1 MPTKK
6 RTYLLFLVVIS
17 VAFWQVLFLQ
27 NGMKWDFVDAFLPSR
42 YFFSES
48 ILNNQFPLWNPYLL
62 YGTPIYADLVS
73 VFNPE
78 FWIVGNMFGYS
89 NITLQFIYLVYIFL
103 AGVSFFYFLKQF
115 NTGHKL
121 SLALSVAYM
130 LSGLSIG
137 NAQHLAFV
145 SGYAILPFVLASYFK
160 FSRQI
165 NKPNLVGL
173 SIALFLIIF
182 CGYPGLTIILGY
194 FLLTLFIYYISINV
208 ADKSYLKRS
217 LIYHSVLSIIVI
229 LFSTVLILA
238 YWQISPFLS
247 RFGGLPI
254 NLALKHSFSVQSV
267 LSFVLPMATGNDAP
281 FFGTDTSM
289 SNGYFGIISLILFLF
304 SLTKKTKNREAYL
317 ILFFG
322 VFSLLASFGNQFF
335 LRGFLYKFAPFMN
348 LFQYPSIFRAFTI
361 FSFLA
366 FIGINVNVL
375 QFGKTDRKRLLIVSG
390 TILFILLAL
399 VVYSSSKIEQFA
411 FFIPGKSFVDELF
424 NSTKFDNII
433 FQGIVQIIILSTF
446 ILLIWKIKSTQYFA
460 TAVLFLFVIDG
471 IISTQLNI
479 HYTVIGKTNPIQFY
493 KYLKSSPK
501 GFPIPTLNPIG
512 ENSDK
517 NAQNDFI
524 FMNNNIFP
532 KKVTFDGLVS
542 FKLNGYTYL
551 ADNYPDLLEA
561 VKKEPVVY
569 LSADI
574 RENTLIE
581 NFNANTVFV
590 ADTDFNFLHKLNLLA
605 DKNDKLNISD
615 FSPTKIEVKTV
626 TKHPQ
631 LLVYQQNIYNGW
643 EVFVD
648 GEKQNLINS
657 NFAHMAVLVPAG
669 KHTVLFEYTNTEI
682 KLAYIFTILIVLILV
697 AFSVYYF
704 LSRYPEKKKR
714 LIFWGLFLLLVFILT
729 SLVHRHF
736 YKKNKLGLTTL
747 ITEKTEEWQNRY
759 NNDINILLSTQSN
772 ELRNL
777 QFADTICYIDEKT
790 NIPELSS
797 FLVNSKTKYFAFAWQ
812 GSIVS
817 SDLIELVKSFYPTVV
832 DQKRGNNSGCI
843 LLINEAAKHDY
854 LFFSDFEPGNSGNPK
869 YDNSRIK
876 VDSVSGNRSY
886 FYGKNDEWGF
896 SAEIPVDEKIHS
908 ANKIS
913 MIVDFMMEEKI
924 TDIIEVFSVKR
935 AGEKQIYK
943 VSKINKFAKYP
954 DKWSRAAFVV
964 DTKNKLQQGDL
975 IKIYFWNI
983 KGARFQIDNLKIELI
998 E

>member
-1 MPTKK
+1 MKK

-89 NITLQFIYLVYIFL
+89 NITLQFIYLVYVFL
-103 AGVSFFYFLKQF
+103 AGVSFFYFLKLF

-165 NKPNLVGL
+165 NKSNLVRL

-194 FLLTLFIYYISINV
+194 FLLTLFIYYISSNI
-208 ADKSYLKRS
+208 ADKRYLKKS
-217 LIYHSVLSIIVI
+217 LIYHSVLFAIVI

-254 NLALKHSFSVQSV
+254 KLALKHSFSIQSV
-267 LSFVLPMATGNDAP
+267 LSFILPMATGNDAQ

-289 SNGYFGIISLILFLF
+289 SNGYFGIISLVLFLF
-304 SLTKKTKNREAYL
+304 SLTKKPQNKEAYL

-335 LRGFLYKFAPFMN
+335 LRGFLYKFVPFMDM
-348 LFQYPSIFRAFTI
+348 FQYPSIFRAFTI

-366 FIGINVNVL
+366 FTGINVKVL
-375 QFGKTDRKRLLIVSG
+375 QFSKADRKRLLILAG
-390 TILFILLAL
+390 TIVFILLAL
-399 VVYSSSKIEQFA
+399 IVYSSSKIEQFS

-424 NSTKFDNII
+424 DATKFDNII
-433 FQGIVQIIILSTF
+433 FQGAIQIIILSTF
-446 ILLIWKIKSTQYFA
+446 ILLIWKTRSMQYFA
-460 TAVLFLFVIDG
+460 TAVLFLFIIDG

-479 HYTVIGKTNPIQFY
+479 HYTVIGKTNPIKFY

-501 GFPIPTLNPIG
+501 GFPIPNLNPIG

-524 FMNNNIFP
+524 FMNNNVFP

-551 ADNYPDLLEA
+551 SDNYPGLLEA
-561 VKKEPVVY
+561 IKKEPVVY

-574 RENTLIE
+574 RENSLIE
-581 NFNANTVFV
+581 DFSANTVFV
-590 ADTDFNFLHKLNLLA
+590 AGPDFDFLRKQNLFA
-605 DKNDKLNISD
+605 NKTDKLIISD

-626 TKHPQ
+626 TSHPQ

-648 GEKQNLINS
+648 GEKRNLIKS
-657 NFAHMAVLVPAG
+657 NFAHMAVLVPSG
-669 KHTVLFEYTNTEI
+669 EHTVLFEYTNPGI
-682 KLAYIFTILIVLILV
+682 KWAYLFTILIVLILV
-697 AFSVYYF
+697 AFSVYFF

-714 LIFWGLFLLLVFILT
+714 LIFWGLFLVLIFIL
-729 SLVHRHF
+729 SSSVHRYF
-736 YKKNKLGLTTL
+736 YQKNRLGLTTL
-747 ITEKTEEWQNRY
+747 IKEKTEEWKNRY

-772 ELRNL
+772 ELKNL
-777 QFADTICYIDEKT
+777 EFADTICYIDEKT

-817 SDLIELVKSFYPTVV
+817 SEIIELIKSFYPNVI
-832 DQKRGNNSGCI
+832 DQKNENNSGYI
-843 LLINEAAKHDY
+843 LLINEATKHDY
-854 LFFSDFEPGNSGNPK
+854 LFFSDFEQEGSGKLK

-886 FYGKNDEWGF
+886 FYRSNDEWGF
-896 SAEIPVDEKIHS
+896 SAEIPVDEEIRP

-913 MIVDFMMEEKI
+913 MVVDFLMEEKI
-924 TDIIEVFSVKR
+924 SEIILVFSVER
-935 AGEKQIYK
+935 AGEKQIYE
-943 VSKINKFAKYP
+943 VSKINKFAKYSG
-954 DKWSRAAFVV
+954 KWSRAAFVV
-964 DTKNKLQQGDL
+964 DTKNKLQPGDL

-983 KGARFQIDNLKIELI
+983 KGTRFEIDNLKIELI
-998 E
+998 K